1 MKRKHSTLRQYVLSY
16 PILPYPYPNPCYNT
30 NPALLNHQPAENVEL
45 KRKHST
51 LRQYVLSY
59 PILPYPDL
67 PCPFLINHP
76 NPCCNT
82 NHQPAENVELKR
94 KLVEM
99 AEMASVLKVQ
109 NTELERGLLDA
120 RQKGTTYL

>member
-1 MKRKHSTLRQYVLSY
+1 M
-16 PILPYPYPNPCYNT
+16 
-30 NPALLNHQPAENVEL
+30 